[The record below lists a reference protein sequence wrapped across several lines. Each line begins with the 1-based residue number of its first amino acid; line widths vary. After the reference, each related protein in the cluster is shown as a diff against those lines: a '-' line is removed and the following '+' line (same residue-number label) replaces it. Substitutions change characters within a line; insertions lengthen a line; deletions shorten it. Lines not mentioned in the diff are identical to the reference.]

1 MQGSDSFLLE
11 LLSASR
17 RRFII
22 PVYQRN
28 YDWKKAN
35 CEHKMAILKNLF
47 RLYQFDEDDLSFAL
61 QPLKS
66 EDE

>member
-35 CEHKMAILKNLF
+35 CEQLYNGLKMAPRGSMFLTGELLEYIKANF
-47 RLYQFDEDDLSFAL
+47 
-61 QPLKS
+61 
-66 EDE
+66 